1 MKQQQPQQQKNFL
14 EVKSFLE
21 MIDNEVKKFIDDASN
36 YYIIE
41 KAKKENYFGSLHSQ
55 RDLVGLLGYLRMN
68 FAVQIRTL
76 KICNNFF
83 PIDYKFYEF
92 LTSQWFKNEVLKNN
106 FISHKLHFKGFN
118 NFNFNFKIIN
128 NFT

>member
-55 RDLVGLLGYLRMN
+55 RDLV
-68 FAVQIRTL
+68 
-76 KICNNFF
+76 
-83 PIDYKFYEF
+83 
-92 LTSQWFKNEVLKNN
+92 
-106 FISHKLHFKGFN
+106 
-118 NFNFNFKIIN
+118 
-128 NFT
+128 